1 MSQVRAPQVRAP
13 QVRAPQVRA
22 PQVRAP
28 RVPVLWV
35 LAVAAV
41 ALGACEREP
50 AVEAPERLA
59 LTPVAFDEIPGWGED
74 RLSEALPALA
84 RSCAR
89 LAGQPEARAVG
100 PGGLAGRVG
109 DWRPVCAAL
118 SGVAA
123 GDDAGARA
131 ALTDLFVAFKASDN
145 DRETGVLTGYYE
157 AELKGALFPGGAYR
171 APVYGKPA
179 DLVSVDLGRFRAD
192 LKGRRIVGRVEDGRL
207 VPYHTRPQIDD
218 GALGAG
224 GLELM
229 WADDPVD
236 VFFLHVQGSGKVR
249 LPDGSERRIGFAAS
263 NGRDFYA
270 IGRALIEDG
279 KIPRGQASMQGIRAW
294 LRAHPQQAEEIMR
307 RNARYI
313 FFRWI
318 EGEGPIGA
326 QGVALT
332 PGRSLAVDPAFLP
345 LGVPLF
351 LDTTWPATTKPLRR
365 LVVAQDVGGAIKGP
379 LRGDFYWGSGE
390 AALQEAGRMKQKVRL
405 YLLLPKAVA
414 ERRKTTS

>member
-1 MSQVRAPQVRAP
+1 MAGVRRPGL
-13 QVRAPQVRA
+13 
-22 PQVRAP
+22 
-28 RVPVLWV
+28 VLWV
-35 LAVAAV
+35 LALAAA
-41 ALGACEREP
+41 ALGACEKEPEP
-50 AVEAPERLA
+50 AVEAPEGLV
-59 LTPVAFDEIPGWGED
+59 LTPVAFDDIPGWGED

-100 PGGLAGRVG
+100 PEGLAGRVG

-118 SGVAA
+118 SGVTA
-123 GDDAGARA
+123 GDDAAARA

-145 DRETGVLTGYYE
+145 DRETGLLTGYYE

-171 APVYGKPA
+171 APVYAKPA
-179 DLVSVDLGRFRAD
+179 DLVSVDLGHFRAD
-192 LKGRRIVGRVEDGRL
+192 LKGRRIVGRVEGGRL
-207 VPYHTRPQIDD
+207 VPYHTRRQIED

-249 LPDGSERRIGFAAS
+249 LPDGTERRIGFAAS

-279 KIPRGQASMQGIRAW
+279 KVPRDRASMQGIRAW
-294 LRAHPQQAEEIMR
+294 LRAHPQQADEIMR
-307 RNARYI
+307 RNARFI

-379 LRGDFYWGSGE
+379 LRADFYWGSGE
-390 AALQEAGRMKQKVRL
+390 AALEQAGRMKQKVQL

>member
-1 MSQVRAPQVRAP
+1 M
-13 QVRAPQVRA
+13 
-22 PQVRAP
+22 P
-28 RVPVLWV
+28 RVRVLWV
-35 LAVAAV
+35 LALVAA

-50 AVEAPERLA
+50 AVEVPERLA
-59 LTPVAFDEIPGWGED
+59 LTPVAFDDIPGWGED

-89 LAGQPEARAVG
+89 LAGQPAARAVG
-100 PGGLAGRVG
+100 PDGLAGRVG

-123 GDDAGARA
+123 GDDGAARA
-131 ALTDLFVAFKASDN
+131 ALTSLFVPFKASNN
-145 DRETGVLTGYYE
+145 DRETGLLTGYYE

-192 LKGRRIVGRVEDGRL
+192 LKGRRIVGRVENGRL
-207 VPYHTRPQIDD
+207 VPYHTRRQIDD

-236 VFFLHVQGSGKVR
+236 VFFLHVQGSGRVR

-279 KIPRGQASMQGIRAW
+279 EVPRDQASMQGIRAW
-294 LRAHPQQAEEIMR
+294 LRAHPQQGEEIMR
-307 RNARYI
+307 RNARFI

-351 LDTTWPATTKPLRR
+351 LDTTWPASDKPLRR

-390 AALQEAGRMKQKVRL
+390 AALEQAGRMKQEVRL

>member
-1 MSQVRAPQVRAP
+1 
-13 QVRAPQVRA
+13 
-22 PQVRAP
+22 
-28 RVPVLWV
+28 
-35 LAVAAV
+35 
-41 ALGACEREP
+41 
-50 AVEAPERLA
+50 
-59 LTPVAFDEIPGWGED
+59 
-74 RLSEALPALA
+74 
-84 RSCAR
+84 
-89 LAGQPEARAVG
+89 
-100 PGGLAGRVG
+100 
-109 DWRPVCAAL
+109 
-118 SGVAA
+118 
-123 GDDAGARA
+123 
-131 ALTDLFVAFKASDN
+131 
-145 DRETGVLTGYYE
+145 
-157 AELKGALFPGGAYR
+157 
-171 APVYGKPA
+171 
-179 DLVSVDLGRFRAD
+179 
-192 LKGRRIVGRVEDGRL
+192 
-207 VPYHTRPQIDD
+207 
-218 GALGAG
+218 
-224 GLELM
+224 
-229 WADDPVD
+229 
-236 VFFLHVQGSGKVR
+236 R

-279 KIPRGQASMQGIRAW
+279 QVPRDQASMQGIRAW

-326 QGVALT
+326 QGVPLT

-390 AALQEAGRMKQKVRL
+390 AALAQAGRMKQKVRL